1 MPIQL
6 YGHFG
11 GYVIELKGVVIITFT
26 PFVSV
31 VPGSQHKSEG
41 LWDNQQ
47 GYAIWPWINL
57 FSIFFRLYQ
66 DMQYTFWYFEIKIII
81 KNVGN

>member
-11 GYVIELKGVVIITFT
+11 GYVIELKGVVIIMFT

-41 LWDNQQ
+41 L
-47 GYAIWPWINL
+47 
-57 FSIFFRLYQ
+57 
-66 DMQYTFWYFEIKIII
+66 
-81 KNVGN
+81 